1 MVLSGS
7 DRDGALRGARSSHA
21 LHGERRVVTI
31 LFCDVTGSTAMA
43 EQLDPE
49 IWAEIMDDAFELF
62 IHPVQ
67 RYGGTVARLMGDAV
81 LAFFGAPTSHEDDP
95 QRAILAGLDIIQG
108 ISPFRQQIQ
117 QELGLDFNVRV
128 GINTGPVVVGEIG
141 TEKIG
146 EYTAMGDAVNL
157 AARMEQSAQPGTL
170 QISGNTYKWV
180 APLFDCE
187 PLGELELRGKSDPIP
202 AYWVIARKT
211 VPGSTRGVAGLNAPL
226 VGRAQEKE
234 RLFKV
239 LTEVRQGR
247 GQIVTLIG
255 DAGLGKSRLIA
266 ELCSEWSKLTDATE
280 AEWLECHGVPYD
292 SQRPFGVFRQLL
304 ANYLRLAEFSTPEE
318 ILPKIKARNMPFTQ
332 EQVSAVSQ
340 LMFPS
345 RQNTD
350 MTDFEE
356 HKRQLFNQVTEFW
369 QTVSSSGPLV
379 LVFDD
384 LHWADPI
391 SIELLNLLLKLSE
404 SRAVLILCATRPYR
418 DAPGWKVKWVAESEF
433 PHRYLEIRLAPL
445 SRSDSSLLLD
455 QLLAVTQLPEN
466 LRELLMEKI
475 EGNPFFLEELLRMMI
490 ETGILVSSPSGS
502 GWRVDQHLTELAI
515 PENLQALLTAR
526 IDHLNLETRH
536 TLQIAAVIGRRFSY
550 PVLEAVTGSA
560 AASSVS
566 TSSAAGGPAAAGSNG
581 LEMRIHELERAQL
594 IRETGRE
601 PELTYT
607 FWHELLRDAAYESIL
622 LRQRRFSHRKIG
634 EYLENCCPDHLDEN
648 AHRLARH
655 FEEAGDAP
663 KALKYYLLAGD
674 AAGRLFASQESIN
687 YYSRALELAQATAEV
702 EPDTWIHLYTRRG
715 RSLELG
721 SQYAEAIQNYVELE
735 ELGRV
740 RDNGSMQ
747 LAAIIPQ
754 ATIFS
759 TLTALHDPL
768 RGVERS
774 LKALALARELNDY
787 RSEARSLWNLMLAI
801 NFSGKD
807 NHQALEYGEQALEIA
822 RQNELSEER
831 AHILNDIS
839 RVYLLLGMVK
849 QSEAAIREAQDLWR
863 QMNNLPMLA
872 DNLTT
877 MAEGYYLLG
886 RHAEAIGLAEEGLRI
901 SRSIGN
907 LWGQTYSSST
917 LGMLYLEV
925 GKIGPAIQLLE
936 NSIQMAEQARFKAP
950 LFSSRLALAYLFGT
964 LGNPQHAN
972 GYIEGLLQL
981 TDETSF
987 LLDYQKIWLAQR
999 YLLNGE
1005 LDQLSNSIRAI
1016 DAVDLNAYQDSSFFL
1031 IYDTVF
1037 KINIRLQRYT
1047 VLLKIAEAGLQAMQA
1062 ANVRL
1067 SLPDFWGCQG
1077 FALWKSG
1084 HLEES
1089 ALAFEKALSEAHSQG
1104 SRRSLLI
1111 VLGYYLEFAQ
1121 QQGDQVAFTN
1131 RLREANDTIQ
1141 LMSSSLDILPDET
1154 REALRADFYAS
1165 ELVQRILELSNR
1177 ESIL

>member
-7 DRDGALRGARSSHA
+7 NRDGALRKARSSHA

-49 IWAEIMDDAFELF
+49 IWAEIMDDAFELL
-62 IHPVQ
+62 IHPIQ
-67 RYGGTVARLMGDAV
+67 RYEGNVARLMGDAV

-95 QRAILAGLDIIQG
+95 QRAVLAGLDIILG
-108 ISPFRQQIQ
+108 ILPFRQQIQ

-128 GINTGPVVVGEIG
+128 GINTGSVVVGEIG

-180 APLFDCE
+180 APLFDCKA
-187 PLGELELRGKSDPIP
+187 LGNLELRGKSDPVP
-202 AYWVIARKT
+202 AYRVIARKA
-211 VPGSTRGVAGLNAPL
+211 VPGSIRGVAGLTAPL
-226 VGRAQEKE
+226 VGRGQEKE

-239 LTEVRQGR
+239 LAEACQGR

-266 ELCSEWSKLTDATE
+266 ELCSEWSRLTAS
-280 AEWLECHGVPYD
+280 AEGQWLECHGIPYD
-292 SQRPFGVFRQLL
+292 SQRPFGIFRQLL
-304 ANYLRLAEFSTPEE
+304 ANYFGLSEFASPEE
-318 ILPKIKARNMPFTQ
+318 MLPKIKAKNMPFTQ
-332 EQVSAVSQ
+332 EQVSAVSRV
-340 LMFPS
+340 MFAS
-345 RQNTD
+345 QQNAD
-350 MTDFEE
+350 AAEFEE
-356 HKRQLFNQVTEFW
+356 HKRQLLNRMVEFW

-384 LHWADPI
+384 LHWADSI
-391 SIELLNLLLKLSE
+391 SIELLNLLLELSE

-418 DAPGWKVKWVAESEF
+418 DAPGWKVKWVAESQF
-433 PHRYLEIRLAPL
+433 PHRYLEIQLTPL
-445 SRSDSSLLLD
+445 SRSDSNALLD
-455 QLLAVTQLPEN
+455 QLLAVTQLPES
-466 LRELLMEKI
+466 LRELLMGKT
-475 EGNPFFLEELLRMMI
+475 EGNPYFLEELLRMMI
-490 ETGILVSSPSGS
+490 ESGILVSSPDGF
-502 GWRVDQHLTELAI
+502 GWQVEQRLTEFSI

-526 IDHLNLETRH
+526 IDHLEIETRH

-560 AASSVS
+560 AA
-566 TSSAAGGPAAAGSNG
+566 GPASAGSNG
-581 LEMRIHELERAQL
+581 LERRIHELERSQL
-594 IRETGRE
+594 IREAGRE
-601 PELTYT
+601 PELTFT

-622 LRQRRFSHRKIG
+622 LRQRRFFHRKVG
-634 EYLENCCPDHLDEN
+634 EYLEDCCPDHLDEN

-655 FEEAGDAP
+655 FEEAGDAK
-663 KALKYYLLAGD
+663 KALHYYSLAGD
-674 AAGRLFASQESIN
+674 AAARLFASQESIN
-687 YYSRALELAQATAEV
+687 YYNRALKLAHSTEGV
-702 EPDTWIHLYTRRG
+702 DPDTWIHLHTRRG
-715 RSLELG
+715 RSLELS

-735 ELGRV
+735 EMGRV
-740 RDNGSMQ
+740 RDDGRMQ

-759 TLTALHDPL
+759 TLTALHDPP

-774 LKALALARELNDY
+774 RQALKLARELHDY

-807 NHQALEYGEQALEIA
+807 NRQALEYGEQALEIA
-822 RQNELSEER
+822 RQNELREER

-849 QSEAAIREAQDLWR
+849 QSEDAIQEAQDLWR

-877 MAEGYYLLG
+877 KAEGYYLLG
-886 RHAEAIGLAEEGLRI
+886 RHAEAIDLAEEGLRI

-907 LWGQTYSSST
+907 LWGQTYSSSI

-925 GKIGPAIQLLE
+925 GKIGSGFQFLE
-936 NSIQMAEQARFKAP
+936 NSLQLAEQSSFKAP

-964 LGNPQHAN
+964 LGNPRHAD
-972 GYIEGLLQL
+972 GYIEGVLQL
-981 TDETSF
+981 TDKSSV
-987 LLDYQKIWLAQR
+987 LLDFQKIWQAQR
-999 YLLNGE
+999 YLLNGD
-1005 LDQLSNSIRAI
+1005 LDRLSRSINAVDAI
-1016 DAVDLNAYQDSSFFL
+1016 DLQTYTDSSFFL
-1031 IYDTVF
+1031 IYDTVI
-1037 KINIRLQRYT
+1037 KMNIRLQRYAAI
-1047 VLLKIAEAGLQAMQA
+1047 LKVAEAGLQAMQA
-1062 ANVRL
+1062 ASVRI
-1067 SLPDFWGCQG
+1067 SLPDFWGYQG
-1077 FALWKSG
+1077 FALWKSNRF
-1084 HLEES
+1084 EES
-1089 ALAFEKALSEAHSQG
+1089 ALAFEKALNEAHGQG
-1104 SRRSLLI
+1104 SRRSLLN
-1111 VLGYYLEFAQ
+1111 VLGYYLEFTQ

-1131 RLREANDTIQ
+1131 LLQEANDTIQ
-1141 LMSSSLDILPDET
+1141 FISSSLDILPDET

-1165 ELVQRILELSNR
+1165 ELVRRILELSNR
-1177 ESIL
+1177 ESTL